1 MRNILLTAVCMLG
14 LLFAPAYGA
23 RCAEIQ
29 HVEPP
34 FWWTGMKNP
43 DLQILVHGPN
53 IAENEVSLKYAG
65 VTLKD
70 VVKTTN
76 PNYLFLNI
84 SIAPNTKPGK
94 MKITFSGKEGK
105 TVQEYELRAR
115 SKKPGAQGFTTDD
128 VLYLITPDRFANG
141 DPSNDTLEGARV
153 DRSRSGGRH
162 GGDIKGVL
170 DHMDYI
176 KDLGMTTIWLNPVQK
191 NGANSYHG
199 YAISDYYDIDPRFG
213 TMEEYVDFVDKAHEQ
228 GLKVVMD
235 MIFNHCG
242 GDHWWMND
250 LPTGDWLNF
259 DNTFVPSSHNK
270 WTAIDPHAAPSER
283 RLFADGWFNR
293 GMPDLNQRNPLVA
306 TYLIQ
311 NCIWWIEY
319 ARIDGVRQ
327 DTHPYMDPLF
337 GARWCKET
345 TDEYPD
351 FNITGETWYPLG
363 SGFPA
368 WWQKGSVLNPNWDSN
383 LKTVMD
389 FNLVFLAGDAF
400 TEPNNSADGAATG
413 LFNIYVSLANDF
425 LYADT
430 DNILVFLDNHD
441 LGRFSRKEDVG
452 LNRYKQGIAFL
463 LTTRGIPQ
471 VYYGT
476 ELLFKATKQQGD
488 GAIRADMP
496 GGWDGDERNVFT
508 REGRTAEENEAYD
521 YMKKI
526 LDWRKTSEAVRH
538 GKLIQYAPLREHG
551 DCYVYA
557 RIKDDSTVLV
567 VLNGSDKDADI
578 SMDRYSDVI
587 GSFTSGKDVVTGEI
601 VNLTNKL
608 HVPARGTY
616 ILELF
621 TPAFTLVPGSDIPAP
636 PYAAFSE
643 GMIRKITPQGW
654 LKEILERQR
663 DGLTSHPEAMA
674 YPFNS
679 VLWAGKLERDSESRG
694 ADWWRFEQT
703 AYYLDGLARLGFLL
717 DEQKFLDLWQE
728 NIDYVLANPLPFK
741 AGVQPDPSEQPR
753 EGRGQGGFGG
763 FGGFGGGQ
771 QPTPEQ
777 IRQIQE
783 MIAQRQ
789 GENGQQLTPEQIREM
804 IMQRQQQ
811 GQGNGQNARRQR
823 QNGQGGVE
831 DFNAQVSA
839 DPRAQQRA
847 AEQQARR
854 AKQQR
859 IAAADRP
866 EGRLG
871 PETGSMAWPWAV
883 FFRAVKA
890 YYEATGD
897 PRIPAAL
904 EKNYLS
910 YTVEELGMNRFV
922 VNVEGMLWTYALT
935 GNPELLDRA
944 VKAWDENA
952 SELTQANALDDSEFH
967 MHGVTMN
974 ELLKIPLILYSY
986 TGDEKYLRAALHAE
1000 AKMEGPN
1007 MLIDG
1012 INSSSEALAGND
1024 PLASHETCDVSDYT
1038 WTMGYY
1044 LMTTGDGQ
1052 WADRIEKGIFNGG
1065 LGSITK
1071 DFKTMQYFS
1080 CPNQV
1085 IATGNSNHNGF
1096 KHGLTW
1102 MAYRPIHET
1111 ECCIGNLHRYMPNY
1125 VARMWLR
1132 DKKGHPVAALY
1143 GPSSAEYE
1151 LGGGI
1156 TVRVDE
1162 QTAYPFEE
1170 QVRFSF
1176 TFFKDGQRTDSPVE
1190 MDFTY
1195 RIPDWCKADTPGF
1208 KTVTKAWKSGDVF
1221 TVDLP
1226 MEIELVENPV
1236 AGLSVQ
1242 RGPIVY
1248 TYAVPADVE
1257 EDPEIY
1263 RNLAG
1268 KVSANPEF
1276 KSWKM
1281 TPAGKWN
1288 YALVANRLSD
1298 LKAEATGAEGFPFD
1312 PENVPMKI
1320 RVPVVGVQGWTLQED
1335 RYTPALP
1342 DTVVPESDEITYIDL
1357 VPYGSTTLRL
1367 TIFPTLEK

>member
-1 MRNILLTAVCMLG
+1 MKKSILTVACCLG
-14 LLFAPAYGA
+14 LLWVQGFGA
-23 RCAEIQ
+23 LAAEIQ
-29 HVEPP
+29 HMDPP
-34 FWWTGMKNP
+34 FWWVGMKNHT
-43 DLQILVHGPN
+43 LQVMVHGPN
-53 IAENEVSLKYAG
+53 IAAEEVSVNYRG

-70 VVKTTN
+70 VVKTVN
-76 PNYLFLNI
+76 PNYVFLYFDV
-84 SIAPNTKPGK
+84 SEKAKPGT
-94 MKITFSGKEGK
+94 MDITFTGAGGK
-105 TVQEYELRAR
+105 TVQPFELRAR
-115 SKKPGAQGFTTDD
+115 NTKPGAQGFSPKD
-128 VLYLITPDRFANG
+128 VLYLITPDRFADG
-141 DPSNDTLEGARV
+141 DESNNTIEGARA
-153 DRSRSGGRH
+153 DRSRDGGRH
-162 GGDIKGVL
+162 GGDIKGVMQ
-170 DHMDYI
+170 HMDYI
-176 KDLGMTTIWLNPVQK
+176 QDLGMTTVWLNPVQK
-191 NGANSYHG
+191 NGANTYHG
-199 YAISDYYDIDPRFG
+199 YAITDYYDIDPRFG
-213 TMEEYVDFVDKAHEQ
+213 TMEEYIAFVDDAHAR
-228 GLKVVMD
+228 GMKVVMD

-242 GDHWWMND
+242 SGHWWMAD

-259 DNTFVPSSHNK
+259 DNKFVGTSHNK
-270 WTAIDPHAAPSER
+270 WTAVDPHAAPSER
-283 RLFADGWFNR
+283 RLFTDGWFNQ

-306 TYLIQ
+306 DYLIQ

-327 DTHPYMDPLF
+327 DTHPYMDAEF

-345 TDEYPD
+345 MEEYPD
-351 FNITGETWYPLG
+351 FNITGETWYPVG

-368 WWQKGSVLNPNWDSN
+368 WWQHDSPLNPVYNSY

-389 FNLVFLAGDAF
+389 FNLAFLAPDAF
-400 TEPNNSADGAATG
+400 AQPNNSADGAATG
-413 LFNIYVSLANDF
+413 LFNIYVSMANDV

-471 VYYGT
+471 IYYGT

-488 GAIRADMP
+488 GAIRIDMP
-496 GGWDGDERNVFT
+496 GGFPGDTRSVFT
-508 REGRTAEENEAYD
+508 REGRTAEENEAWD
-521 YMKKI
+521 YMHSI
-526 LDWRKTSEAVRH
+526 LQWRKGSKAIAE

-567 VLNGSDKDADI
+567 VLGGSDRDVDI
-578 SMDRYSDVI
+578 DLSRYSDVI
-587 GSFTSGKDVVTGEI
+587 GDYTAGKDVVTGE
-601 VNLTNKL
+601 VHSMVGKL

-616 ILELF
+616 IFDLF
-621 TPAFTLVPGSDIPAP
+621 TPAMAVTPGSDIPAA

-643 GMIRKITPQGW
+643 GMIDRIQPQGW

-663 DGLTSHPEAMA
+663 DGLTGHPEAMA
-674 YPFNS
+674 YPYNS

-703 AYYLDGLARLGFLL
+703 AYYLDGLTRLGFLL
-717 DEQKFLDLWQE
+717 DDRKFLDIWQQ
-728 NIDYVLANPLPFK
+728 NIDYVLDHPLPAQK
-741 AGVQPDPSEQPR
+741 GTPPDPAQQGFR
-753 EGRGQGGFGG
+753 GRGGQGGQPQ
-763 FGGFGGGQ
+763 GGQ
-771 QPTPEQ
+771 
-777 IRQIQE
+777 
-783 MIAQRQ
+783 
-789 GENGQQLTPEQIREM
+789 NGQRP
-804 IMQRQQQ
+804 QQQ
-811 GQGNGQNARRQR
+811 AGQGQRPPQAGGQGGQNAQRPQR
-823 QNGQGGVE
+823 QAE

-847 AEQQARR
+847 AEQAERR
-854 AKQQR
+854 ARQQR

-910 YTVEELGMNRFV
+910 YTVDELAMNRFV
-922 VNVEGMLWTYALT
+922 VNVEGMLWTYSIT
-935 GNPELLDRA
+935 GNRELLDRA
-944 VKAWDENA
+944 VRAWNEGA
-952 SELTQANALDDSEFH
+952 SDMTQQSALDETVFT

-974 ELLKIPLILYSY
+974 ELLKIPLLLYAY
-986 TGDEKYLRAALHAE
+986 TGEQRYLDAALKAE

-1012 INSSSEALAGND
+1012 INSSSESLAGND

-1044 LMTTGDGQ
+1044 LMTTGDGK

-1071 DFKTMQYFS
+1071 DFRSMQYFS

-1085 IATGNSNHNGF
+1085 IATGNSNHNRF

-1132 DKKGHPVAALY
+1132 DRKGQPVAALY
-1143 GPSSAEYE
+1143 GPSSVEYD
-1151 LGGGI
+1151 LGGGV
-1156 TVRVDE
+1156 TVRIE
-1162 QTAYPFEE
+1162 EKTGYPFEE
-1170 QVRFSF
+1170 QVRFEF
-1176 TFFKDGQRTDSPVE
+1176 NFFENGKPSNKAHN

-1195 RIPDWCKADTPGF
+1195 RIPEWCKAEKAGF
-1208 KTVTKAWKSGDVF
+1208 KTVSKQWRSGDVF
-1221 TVDLP
+1221 TVSLP
-1226 MEIELVENPV
+1226 MEIEVVDNPV
-1236 AGLSVQ
+1236 AGTSVQ

-1248 TYAVPADVE
+1248 TYAVPAKVE
-1257 EDPEIY
+1257 EDPQVY
-1263 RNLAG
+1263 SNLAG
-1268 KVSANPEF
+1268 KVSANPDF
-1276 KSWKM
+1276 KSWSM
-1281 TPAGKWN
+1281 TPAGPWN
-1288 YALVANRLSD
+1288 YAIVRNRLDS
-1298 LKAEATGAEGFPFD
+1298 LKAEATGATGFPFD
-1312 PENVPMKI
+1312 PESVPMKI
-1320 RVPVVGVQGWTLQED
+1320 RIPVMSVKGWTLQD
-1335 RYTPALP
+1335 NRYTPALP
-1342 DTVVPESDEITYIDL
+1342 EKVETEGQVQYVDL

-1367 TIFPTLEK
+1367 TIFPTTER

>member
-1 MRNILLTAVCMLG
+1 MTVACCLG
-14 LLFAPAYGA
+14 LMWVQGLGVHA
-23 RCAEIQ
+23 AEIQ
-29 HVEPP
+29 QMDPP
-34 FWWTGMKNP
+34 FWWVGMKNHT
-43 DLQILVHGPN
+43 LQIMVHGPN
-53 IAENEVSLKYAG
+53 IAAEEVSINYKG
-65 VTLKD
+65 VSLKD
-70 VVKTTN
+70 VVKTTS
-76 PNYLFLNI
+76 PNYLFLYFDI
-84 SIAPNTKPGK
+84 SEKARPGR
-94 MKITFSGKEGK
+94 MDITFTGASGK
-105 TVQEYELRAR
+105 TVQPFELRAR
-115 SKKPGAQGFTTDD
+115 STKPGAQGFTPED
-128 VLYLITPDRFANG
+128 VLYLITPDRFADG
-141 DPSNDTLEGARV
+141 DPSNNTIEGARA
-153 DRSRSGGRH
+153 DRSRDGGRH
-162 GGDIKGVL
+162 GGDIKGVMEHL
-170 DHMDYI
+170 DYI
-176 KDLGMTTIWLNPVQK
+176 QDLGMTTVWLNPVQK
-191 NGANSYHG
+191 NSANTYHG
-199 YAISDYYDIDPRFG
+199 YAITDYYDIDPRFG
-213 TMEEYVDFVDKAHEQ
+213 TMEEYIAFVDDAHTR
-228 GLKVVMD
+228 GMKVVMD

-242 GDHWWMND
+242 SGHWWMSD

-259 DNTFVPSSHNK
+259 NNRFVGTSHNK
-270 WTAIDPHAAPSER
+270 WTAVDPHAAPSER
-283 RLFADGWFNR
+283 KLFTDGWFNQ

-306 TYLIQ
+306 DYLIQ

-327 DTHPYMDPLF
+327 DTHPYMDAEF
-337 GARWCKET
+337 AARWCKET
-345 TDEYPD
+345 LEEYPD
-351 FNITGETWYPLG
+351 FNITGETWYPVG

-368 WWQKGSVLNPNWDSN
+368 WWQHDSPLNPVYNSY

-389 FNLVFLAGDAF
+389 FNLAFIAPAAF

-413 LFNIYVSLANDF
+413 LFNIYVSMANDV

-441 LGRFSRKEDVG
+441 LGRFSLKEDVG

-471 VYYGT
+471 IYYGT

-488 GAIRADMP
+488 GAIRIDMP
-496 GGWDGDERNVFT
+496 GGFPGDERSVFT
-508 REGRTAEENEAYD
+508 RSGRTTEENEAYD
-521 YMKKI
+521 YMKRI
-526 LDWRKTSEAVRH
+526 LDWRKTSEAVHH
-538 GKLIQYAPLREHG
+538 GKLIQYAPLREYG

-557 RIKDDSTVLV
+557 RIKDDDVVLV
-567 VLNGSDKDADI
+567 VLNGSDRDADI
-578 SMDRYSDVI
+578 AMSRYSDVI
-587 GSFTSGKDVVTGEI
+587 GSFTSGKDVITGET
-601 VNLTNKL
+601 VNLSNKL

-616 ILELF
+616 ILDLF
-621 TPAFTLVPGSDIPAP
+621 SPEMTVAPGSDIPAP

-643 GMIRKITPQGW
+643 GMIDNIQPEGW
-654 LKEILERQR
+654 LKEILRRQA
-663 DGLTSHPEAMA
+663 DGLTGHPEAMA
-674 YPFNS
+674 YPYNS

-703 AYYLDGLARLGFLL
+703 AYYLDGLTRLGFLL
-717 DEQKFLDLWQE
+717 DDKRFLDIWQQ

-741 AGVQPDPSEQPR
+741 EGTPPDPSVRQQ
-753 EGRGQGGFGG
+753 GRGGFGG
-763 FGGFGGGQ
+763 QGFAGGQ
-771 QPTPEQ
+771 RP
-777 IRQIQE
+777 
-783 MIAQRQ
+783 
-789 GENGQQLTPEQIREM
+789 
-804 IMQRQQQ
+804 Q
-811 GQGNGQNARRQR
+811 GQGAQGVQGQRPPQAGQVPP
-823 QNGQGGVE
+823 QAGQGGQRPQRQAE

-897 PRIPAAL
+897 PRIPEAL

-922 VNVEGMLWTYALT
+922 VNVEGILWTYSIT
-935 GNPELLDRA
+935 GNPALLERA
-944 VKAWDENA
+944 VKAWDED
-952 SELTQANALDDSEFH
+952 SSDMTQATALDDSEFH

-986 TGDEKYLRAALHAE
+986 TGDEKYLKAALHAE

-1012 INSSSEALAGND
+1012 INSSTEALAGND

-1044 LMTTGDGQ
+1044 LMTTGDSK

-1071 DFKTMQYFS
+1071 DFRTMQYFS

-1085 IATGNSNHNGF
+1085 IATGISNHNGF
-1096 KHGLTW
+1096 KHGSTW

-1132 DKKGHPVAALY
+1132 DKKGNPVAALY
-1143 GPSSAEYE
+1143 GPSSVEYD

-1156 TVRVDE
+1156 TVRIE
-1162 QTAYPFEE
+1162 EKTGYPFEE
-1170 QVRFSF
+1170 QVRFEFSF
-1176 TFFKDGQRTDSPVE
+1176 FENGKASGKSFN

-1195 RIPDWCKADTPGF
+1195 RIPEWCKAEKAGF
-1208 KTVTKAWKSGDVF
+1208 KTVSKAWKTGDTFIVN
-1221 TVDLP
+1221 LP
-1226 MEIELVENPV
+1226 MEIEVVDNAV
-1236 AGLSVQ
+1236 AGTSVQ

-1248 TYAVPADVE
+1248 TYAVPVNQE
-1257 EDPEIY
+1257 EDPQVY
-1263 RNLAG
+1263 SNMAG
-1268 KVSANPEF
+1268 KVSANPDF
-1276 KSWKM
+1276 KNWSM

-1288 YALVANRLSD
+1288 YALVKDQLGN
-1298 LKAEATGAEGFPFD
+1298 LKAEKTDTSGFPFD
-1312 PENVPMKI
+1312 LDSVPVKI
-1320 RVPVVGVQGWTLQED
+1320 RVPVVGVKDWTLQEG

-1342 DTVVPESDEITYIDL
+1342 EKVEAEGGVQYIDL

-1367 TIFPTLEK
+1367 TVFPTFEK

>member
-1 MRNILLTAVCMLG
+1 MRKYILTVICCLG
-14 LLFAPAYGA
+14 LLWVPGIGVHA
-23 RCAEIQ
+23 AEIQ
-29 HVEPP
+29 QMDPP
-34 FWWTGMKNP
+34 FWWVGMKNP
-43 DLQILVHGPN
+43 TLQVLVHGPN
-53 IAENEVSLKYAG
+53 IAASQVSVKYGG

-76 PNYLFLNI
+76 PNYLFLYFDI
-84 SIAPNTKPGK
+84 SSKAKPGK
-94 MKITFSGKEGK
+94 MDITFSGPDGK
-105 TVQEYELRAR
+105 TVRQFELRER
-115 SKKPGAQGFTTDD
+115 SKKPGAQGFSPKD
-128 VLYLITPDRFANG
+128 VLYLITPDRFADG
-141 DPSNDTLEGARV
+141 DPSNNDLEGART
-153 DRSRSGGRH
+153 DRSRAGGRH

-176 KDLGMTTIWLNPVQK
+176 QDLGMTTIWLNPVQK
-191 NGANSYHG
+191 NSANSYHG
-199 YAISDYYDIDPRFG
+199 YAITDYYDIDPRFG
-213 TMEEYVDFVDKAHEQ
+213 TMEQYIKFVDEAHAR
-228 GLKVVMD
+228 GMKVVMD

-242 GDHWWMND
+242 SGHWWMSD

-259 DNTFVPSSHNK
+259 DNTFVGTSHNK
-270 WTAIDPHAAPSER
+270 WTAVDPHAAPSER
-283 RLFADGWFNR
+283 KLFTDGWFNS

-306 TYLIQ
+306 DYLIQ

-327 DTHPYMDPLF
+327 DTHPYMDPIF

-345 TDEYPD
+345 LEEYPD

-368 WWQKGSVLNPNWDSN
+368 WWQHDSPLNPAYNSY

-389 FNLVFLAGDAF
+389 FNLAFLSGDAF
-400 TEPNNSADGAATG
+400 TQPNNSADGAATG
-413 LFNIYVSLANDF
+413 LFNIYVSMANDV
-425 LYADT
+425 LYSDL

-488 GAIRADMP
+488 GAIRIDMP
-496 GGWDGDERNVFT
+496 GGFPGDTRSVFT
-508 REGRTAEENEAYD
+508 REGRTAEENEAWD
-521 YMKKI
+521 YMQKI
-526 LDWRKTSEAVRH
+526 LQWRKGSKAVAE

-557 RIKDDSTVLV
+557 RIKDDETVLV
-567 VLNGSDKDADI
+567 ILNGADRDADI
-578 SMDRYSDVI
+578 SMSRYKDVI
-587 GSFTSGKDVVTGEI
+587 GDHTAGRDVVTGN
-601 VNLTNKL
+601 VYTLVNKL
-608 HVPARGTY
+608 HVPARGTL
-616 ILELF
+616 ILDLF
-621 TPAFTLVPGSDIPAP
+621 TPALTLAPGSDIPAP
-636 PYAAFSE
+636 PYASFSE
-643 GMIRKITPQGW
+643 GLIDKIQPEGW

-663 DGLTSHPEAMA
+663 DGLTGHPEAMA
-674 YPFNS
+674 YPYNS

-703 AYYLDGLARLGFLL
+703 AYYLDGLTRLGFLL
-717 DEQKFLDLWQE
+717 DDKKFLDIWQQ
-728 NIDYVLANPLPFK
+728 NIDYVLDHPLPFK
-741 AGVQPDPSEQPR
+741 EGEKPDPATQQQGNR
-753 EGRGQGGFGG
+753 GRGGQGGFGG
-763 FGGFGGGQ
+763 GQ
-771 QPTPEQ
+771 NMSPEQIQQMMQNMTPEQ
-777 IRQIQE
+777 RQQ
-783 MIAQRQ
+783 M
-789 GENGQQLTPEQIREM
+789 
-804 IMQRQQQ
+804 MQRMQQAGQGQRPQGQNPQAQGQRPRQ
-811 GQGNGQNARRQR
+811 GQG
-823 QNGQGGVE
+823 GGD

-847 AEQQARR
+847 QQQAERR

-897 PRIPAAL
+897 PRIPEAL

-922 VNVEGMLWTYALT
+922 VNVEGMLWTYSIT
-935 GNPELLDRA
+935 KNPELLARA

-952 SELTQANALDDSEFH
+952 SDMTQATALDDSEFH

-986 TGDEKYLRAALHAE
+986 TGEQRYLDAALHAE

-1012 INSSSEALAGND
+1012 INSSTEALAGND

-1085 IATGNSNHNGF
+1085 IATGISNHNGF
-1096 KHGLTW
+1096 KHGSTW

-1132 DKKGHPVAALY
+1132 DKKGNPVAALY
-1143 GPSSAEYE
+1143 GPSSVEYD
-1151 LGGGI
+1151 LGGGV
-1156 TVRVDE
+1156 TVKIEEKTD
-1162 QTAYPFEE
+1162 YPFEE
-1170 QVRFSF
+1170 QVRFTFSF
-1176 TFFKDGQRTDSPVE
+1176 FENGKPSNKSYN

-1195 RIPDWCKADTPGF
+1195 RIPGWCKAATPGF
-1208 KTVTKAWKSGDVF
+1208 KTVSKTWKTGDTF

-1226 MEIELVENPV
+1226 MDIEIVDNPV
-1236 AGLSVQ
+1236 AGTSVQ
-1242 RGPIVY
+1242 RGPVVY
-1248 TYAVPADVE
+1248 TFAVPAKVE
-1257 EDPEIY
+1257 EDPQIY
-1263 RNLAG
+1263 GNMAG
-1268 KVSANPEF
+1268 KVSANPDF
-1276 KSWKM
+1276 KNWSM
-1281 TPAGKWN
+1281 TPDGKWN
-1288 YALVANRLSD
+1288 YALVRSGLKD
-1298 LKAEATGAEGFPFD
+1298 LKVEKTGAVGFPFD
-1312 PENVPMKI
+1312 PQSVPLKI
-1320 RVPVVGVQGWTLQED
+1320 RVPVVGVQGWTLQD
-1335 RYTPALP
+1335 NRYTPALP
-1342 DTVVPESDEITYIDL
+1342 EKVQAEGPVQYIDL

-1367 TIFPTLEK
+1367 TIFPTVEK

>member
-1 MRNILLTAVCMLG
+1 MAIAFLG
-14 LLFAPAYGA
+14 LLLGPGMLGYSTD
-23 RCAEIQ
+23 IQ
-29 HVEPP
+29 HVDPP
-34 FWWTGMKNP
+34 FWWVGMKNTT
-43 DLQILVHGPN
+43 LQILIHGPQVSG
-53 IAENEVSLKYAG
+53 NEVSVKYAG
-65 VTLKD
+65 VSVKE
-70 VVKTTN
+70 VVRTEN
-76 PNYLFLNI
+76 PNYLFLYLDI
-84 SIAPNTKPGK
+84 SPKAKPGR
-94 MKITFSGKEGK
+94 MDITFSGTDGK
-105 TVQEYELRAR
+105 TVYPYELKAR
-115 SKKPGAQGFTTDD
+115 SRKPGAQGFTTDD
-128 VLYLITPDRFANG
+128 VLYLITPDRFADGNPG
-141 DPSNDTLEGARV
+141 NNELEGARA
-153 DRSRSGGRH
+153 DRSRAGGRH
-162 GGDIKGVL
+162 GGDIRGVL
-170 DHMDYI
+170 DHLDYI
-176 KDLGMTTIWLNPVQK
+176 QDLGMTTIWLNPVQK
-191 NGANSYHG
+191 NAANSYHG
-199 YAISDYYDIDPRFG
+199 YAITDYYDIDPRFG
-213 TMEEYVDFVDKAHEQ
+213 TMEEYIDFVDRTHAR
-228 GLKVVMD
+228 GMKVVMD

-242 GDHWWMND
+242 SSHWWMQD

-259 DNTFVPSSHNK
+259 NNKFVGTSHNK
-270 WTAIDPHAAPSER
+270 WTAVDPHAAPSER
-283 RLFADGWFNR
+283 KLFVDGWFNA
-293 GMPDLNQRNPLVA
+293 GMPDLNQNNPLVA
-306 TYLIQ
+306 DYLIQ

-345 TDEYPD
+345 MEEYPD
-351 FNITGETWYPLG
+351 FNITGETWYPVG
-363 SGFPA
+363 SAFPA
-368 WWQKGSVLNPNWDSN
+368 WWQKGSALNPAWDSS

-400 TEPNNSADGAATG
+400 TDANNSADGAATG
-413 LFNIYVSLANDF
+413 LFNIYVSLANDV

-441 LGRFSRKEDVG
+441 LGRFSRKEDTD
-452 LNRYKQGIAFL
+452 LRRYKQGIAFL

-488 GAIRADMP
+488 GAIRMDMP
-496 GGWDGDERNVFT
+496 GGFPGDTRSVFT
-508 REGRTAEENEAYD
+508 REGRTAEENEAFD
-521 YMKKI
+521 YMQKI
-526 LDWRKTSEAVRH
+526 LQWRKTSEAVRR
-538 GKLIQYAPLREHG
+538 GKLIQYAPVREHG

-557 RIKDDSTVLV
+557 RIKDDKTVLV
-567 VLNGSDKDADI
+567 VLNGSDRDADI

-587 GSFTSGKDVVTGEI
+587 GSFTSGRDVVTGE
-601 VNLTNKL
+601 VLNLTNKL

-616 ILELF
+616 ILDLF
-621 TPAFTLVPGSDIPAP
+621 TPEMAAVCGSGIPAP

-643 GMIRKITPQGW
+643 GLIDKIQPQGW
-654 LKEILERQR
+654 LKEILERQAE
-663 DGLTSHPEAMA
+663 GLTGHPEAMA
-674 YPFNS
+674 YPYNS

-703 AYYLDGLARLGFLL
+703 AYYLDGLTRLGFLL
-717 DEQKFLDLWQE
+717 DDRRFLDVWQQ
-728 NIDYVLANPLPFK
+728 NIDYVLDHPLPFK
-741 AGVQPDPSEQPR
+741 KGEPPAEDARQGNG
-753 EGRGQGGFGG
+753 GRP
-763 FGGFGGGQ
+763 GGGQ
-771 QPTPEQ
+771 NPQ
-777 IRQIQE
+777 
-783 MIAQRQ
+783 AQRQ
-789 GENGQQLTPEQIREM
+789 
-804 IMQRQQQ
+804 QRQ
-811 GQGNGQNARRQR
+811 GPPA
-823 QNGQGGVE
+823 E

-854 AKQQR
+854 ARQQR

-897 PRIPAAL
+897 PRIPEAL

-910 YTVEELGMNRFV
+910 YTVDELGMNRFV
-922 VNVEGMLWTYALT
+922 VNVEGMLWTYSITRNPALL
-935 GNPELLDRA
+935 EAA

-952 SELTQANALDDSEFH
+952 SDMTQASALDDSEFH

-1012 INSSSEALAGND
+1012 INSSTEALAGND
-1024 PLASHETCDVSDYT
+1024 PLASHETCDIADYT

-1065 LGSITK
+1065 LGAITK
-1071 DFKTMQYFS
+1071 DFRSMQYFS

-1132 DKKGHPVAALY
+1132 DRKGHPVAALY
-1143 GPSSAEYE
+1143 GPSSVEYD
-1151 LGGGI
+1151 LGGGVS
-1156 TVRVDE
+1156 VRIEE

-1170 QVRFSF
+1170 QVRFTFSF
-1176 TFFKDGQRTDSPVE
+1176 FEDGKPSTKSHQ

-1195 RIPDWCKADTPGF
+1195 RIPGWCAAEEPGF
-1208 KTVTKAWKSGDVF
+1208 RTVSKAWRSGDSF
-1221 TVDLP
+1221 SVDLP
-1226 MEIELVENPV
+1226 MEIEIVDNPV
-1236 AGLSVQ
+1236 AGTSVQ
-1242 RGPIVY
+1242 RGPVVY
-1248 TYAVPADVE
+1248 AFAVPADMK
-1257 EDPEIY
+1257 EDPVIY
-1263 RNLAG
+1263 DNMAG
-1268 KVSANPEF
+1268 KVSANPDF
-1276 KSWKM
+1276 KNWSM
-1281 TPAGKWN
+1281 TPSGKWN
-1288 YALVANRLSD
+1288 YALVKNRLGG
-1298 LKAEATGAEGFPFD
+1298 LKAERTGASGFPFD
-1312 PENVPMKI
+1312 PDGVPVKI
-1320 RVPVVGVQGWTLQED
+1320 RVPVVGVKGWTLQD
-1335 RYTPALP
+1335 NRYTPPLP
-1342 DTVVPESDEITYIDL
+1342 ETVEAEGGIEYIDL

-1367 TIFPTLEK
+1367 TIFPTIQK

>member
-1 MRNILLTAVCMLG
+1 MKKIILTVACCFG
-14 LLFAPAYGA
+14 LFWAQSIGVLA
-23 RCAEIQ
+23 AEIQ
-29 HVEPP
+29 QMDPP
-34 FWWTGMKNP
+34 FWWTGMKNTT
-43 DLQILVHGPN
+43 LQVMVHGPG
-53 IAENEVSLKYAG
+53 ISANEVSVNYRG

-70 VVKTTN
+70 VVKTSN
-76 PNYLFLNI
+76 PNYLFLYFDI
-84 SIAPNTKPGK
+84 SDKARPGTMDIA
-94 MKITFSGKEGK
+94 FSGTGGK
-105 TVQEYELRAR
+105 TVQPFELRER
-115 SKKPGAQGFTTDD
+115 NRKPGALGFGPQD
-128 VLYLITPDRFANG
+128 VLYLITPDRFADGNP
-141 DPSNDTLEGARV
+141 DNNTLEGARA
-153 DRSRSGGRH
+153 DRSRDGGRH

-170 DHMDYI
+170 DHLDYI
-176 KDLGMTTIWLNPVQK
+176 QDLGMTTIWLNPVQK
-191 NGANSYHG
+191 NGANTYHG
-199 YAISDYYDIDPRFG
+199 YAITDYYDIDPRFG
-213 TMEEYVDFVDKAHEQ
+213 TMEEYIDFVDKTHAR
-228 GLKVVMD
+228 GMKVVMD

-242 GDHWWMND
+242 SGHWWMSD
-250 LPTGDWLNF
+250 LPTDDWLNF
-259 DNTFVPSSHNK
+259 NNTFVGTSHNK
-270 WTAIDPHAAPSER
+270 WTAVDPHAAPSER
-283 RLFADGWFNR
+283 KLFTDGWFNS

-306 TYLIQ
+306 DYLIQ

-327 DTHPYMDPLF
+327 DTHPYMDPIF

-345 TDEYPD
+345 LEEYPD

-368 WWQKGSVLNPNWDSN
+368 WWQHDSPLNPAYNSY

-389 FNLVFLAGDAF
+389 FNLAFLAPDAF
-400 TEPNNSADGAATG
+400 AQPNNSADGAATG
-413 LFNIYVSLANDF
+413 LFNIYVSMANDV

-488 GAIRADMP
+488 GAIRIDMP
-496 GGWDGDERNVFT
+496 GGFPGDTRSVFT
-508 REGRTAEENEAYD
+508 REGRTAEENEAWD
-521 YMKKI
+521 YMHRI
-526 LDWRKTSEAVRH
+526 LQWRKGSKAIAG

-557 RIKDDSTVLV
+557 RIKDDETVLV
-567 VLNGSDKDADI
+567 VLGGSDRDVDI
-578 SMDRYSDVI
+578 DLSRYSDVI
-587 GSFTSGKDVVTGEI
+587 GDFTAGKDVITGEI
-601 VNLTNKL
+601 HSMVGKL

-616 ILELF
+616 VFDLF
-621 TPAFTLVPGSDIPAP
+621 TPEMTVTSGSGIPAA

-643 GMIRKITPQGW
+643 GLIDKIQPQGW

-663 DGLTSHPEAMA
+663 DGLTGHPEAMA
-674 YPFNS
+674 YPYNS
-679 VLWAGKLERDSESRG
+679 VLWAGTLERDSESRG

-703 AYYLDGLARLGFLL
+703 AYYLDGLTRLGFLL
-717 DEQKFLDLWQE
+717 DDKKFLDIWQQ
-728 NIDYVLANPLPFK
+728 NIDYVLAHPLPAQK
-741 AGVQPDPSEQPR
+741 STPPEPAQQG
-753 EGRGQGGFGG
+753 GRGRGGQGGQNATPA
-763 FGGFGGGQ
+763 GQ
-771 QPTPEQ
+771 GQRPPQGVEGQ
-777 IRQIQE
+777 RP
-783 MIAQRQ
+783 QRQ
-789 GENGQQLTPEQIREM
+789 
-804 IMQRQQQ
+804 
-811 GQGNGQNARRQR
+811 A
-823 QNGQGGVE
+823 E

-847 AEQQARR
+847 AEQQERR
-854 AKQQR
+854 ARQQR

-897 PRIPAAL
+897 PRIPEAL

-910 YTVEELGMNRFV
+910 YTVDELAMNRFV
-922 VNVEGMLWTYALT
+922 VNVEGMLWTYSIT
-935 GNPELLDRA
+935 GNRDLLDHAVRA
-944 VKAWDENA
+944 WEEGA
-952 SELTQANALDDSEFH
+952 SDMTQTTALDETVFT

-974 ELLKIPLILYSY
+974 ELLKIPLLLYAY
-986 TGDEKYLRAALHAE
+986 TGEQRYLDAALKAE

-1012 INSSSEALAGND
+1012 INSSSESLAGND

-1044 LMTTGDGQ
+1044 LMTTGDGR

-1071 DFKTMQYFS
+1071 DFKSMQYFS

-1085 IATGNSNHNGF
+1085 IATGNSNHNRF

-1132 DKKGHPVAALY
+1132 DKKGNPVAALY
-1143 GPSSAEYE
+1143 GPSSVEYE
-1151 LGGGI
+1151 LGGGV
-1156 TVRVDE
+1156 TVRIE
-1162 QTAYPFEE
+1162 EKTSYPFEE
-1170 QVRFSF
+1170 QVRFEFSF
-1176 TFFKDGQRTDSPVE
+1176 FENGKPSSKAYN

-1195 RIPDWCKADTPGF
+1195 RIPEWCKAEKAGF
-1208 KTVTKAWKSGDVF
+1208 KTVSKEWRSGDSF
-1221 TVDLP
+1221 TVSLP
-1226 MEIELVENPV
+1226 MEIEVVDNPV
-1236 AGLSVQ
+1236 AGSSIQ

-1248 TYAVPADVE
+1248 TYAVPAKVE
-1257 EDPEIY
+1257 EDSQIY
-1263 RNLAG
+1263 SNLAG
-1268 KVSANPEF
+1268 KVSANPDF
-1276 KSWKM
+1276 KSWSM
-1281 TPAGKWN
+1281 TPAGPWN
-1288 YALVANRLSD
+1288 YALVRNRLD
-1298 LKAEATGAEGFPFD
+1298 GLKAETTGAQGFPFD
-1312 PENVPMKI
+1312 PDNVPMKI
-1320 RVPVVGVQGWTLQED
+1320 RVPVVSVKGWTLQED

-1342 DTVVPESDEITYIDL
+1342 EKVETEGQVQYIDL

-1367 TIFPTLEK
+1367 TIFPTIER

>member
-1 MRNILLTAVCMLG
+1 MKKVILTVACCLG
-14 LLFAPAYGA
+14 LLCVQGFGVLAAD
-23 RCAEIQ
+23 IQ
-29 HVEPP
+29 NVDPP
-34 FWWTGMKNP
+34 FWWVGMKNHT
-43 DLQILVHGPN
+43 LQVMVHGPN
-53 IAENEVSLKYAG
+53 ISSNEVSVNYKG

-70 VVKTTN
+70 VVKTSN
-76 PNYLFLNI
+76 PNYLFLYFDI
-84 SIAPNTKPGK
+84 SDKAKPGT
-94 MKITFSGKEGK
+94 MDITFSGAGGK
-105 TVQEYELRAR
+105 TVRPFELRER
-115 SKKPGAQGFTTDD
+115 SRKTGALGFGPQD
-128 VLYLITPDRFANG
+128 VLYLITPDRFADG
-141 DPSNDTLEGARV
+141 DPSNNTLEGARA
-153 DRSRSGGRH
+153 DRSRDGGRH
-162 GGDIKGVL
+162 GGDIKGVMQ
-170 DHMDYI
+170 HMDYI
-176 KDLGMTTIWLNPVQK
+176 QDLGMTTVWLNPVQK
-191 NGANSYHG
+191 NGANTYHG
-199 YAISDYYDIDPRFG
+199 YAITDYYDIDPRFG
-213 TMEEYVDFVDKAHEQ
+213 TMEEYIAFVDDAHAR
-228 GLKVVMD
+228 GMKVVMD

-242 GDHWWMND
+242 SGHWWMSD

-259 DNTFVPSSHNK
+259 DNKFVGTSHNK
-270 WTAIDPHAAPSER
+270 WTAVDPHAAPSER
-283 RLFADGWFNR
+283 KLFTDGWFNS

-306 TYLIQ
+306 DYLIQ

-327 DTHPYMDPLF
+327 DTHPYMDAEF

-345 TDEYPD
+345 LEEYPD
-351 FNITGETWYPLG
+351 FNITGETWYPVG

-368 WWQKGSVLNPNWDSN
+368 WWQHDSPLNPVYNSY

-389 FNLVFLAGDAF
+389 FNLAFLAPDAF
-400 TEPNNSADGAATG
+400 AQPNNSADGAATG
-413 LFNIYVSLANDF
+413 LFTIYVSMANDV
-425 LYADT
+425 LYADL

-452 LNRYKQGIAFL
+452 LNRYKQGMAFL

-488 GAIRADMP
+488 GAIRIDMP
-496 GGWDGDERNVFT
+496 GGFPGDTRSVFT
-508 REGRTAEENEAYD
+508 REGRSAEENEAWD
-521 YMKKI
+521 YMQKI
-526 LDWRKTSEAVRH
+526 LQWRKGSKAIAE

-557 RIKDDSTVLV
+557 RIKDDETVLV
-567 VLNGSDKDADI
+567 VLGGSDRDVDI
-578 SMDRYSDVI
+578 DLSRYSDVI
-587 GSFTSGKDVVTGEI
+587 GSYTAGKDV
-601 VNLTNKL
+601 LTDGIHSMVGKL
-608 HVPARGTY
+608 HVPARGAY
-616 ILELF
+616 IFELF
-621 TPAFTLVPGSDIPAP
+621 TPEMAVTPGSDIPAA

-643 GMIRKITPQGW
+643 GLIDKIQPQGW

-663 DGLTSHPEAMA
+663 DGLTGHPEAMA
-674 YPFNS
+674 YPYNS

-703 AYYLDGLARLGFLL
+703 AYYLDGLTRLGFLL
-717 DEQKFLDLWQE
+717 DDKKFLDIWQQ
-728 NIDYVLANPLPFK
+728 NIDYVLANPLPAQKGTPQEPAQQGF
-741 AGVQPDPSEQPR
+741 R
-753 EGRGQGGFGG
+753 GRQGGQGGPPQGG
-763 FGGFGGGQ
+763 
-771 QPTPEQ
+771 
-777 IRQIQE
+777 
-783 MIAQRQ
+783 
-789 GENGQQLTPEQIREM
+789 
-804 IMQRQQQ
+804 Q
-811 GQGNGQNARRQR
+811 GQGQRPPQAGQGGPGG
-823 QNGQGGVE
+823 QNGQGRPPQGVEGQRPPQGGPGGQNAQRPQRQGE

-847 AEQQARR
+847 AEQQERR
-854 AKQQR
+854 ARQQR

-897 PRIPAAL
+897 PRIPEAL

-910 YTVEELGMNRFV
+910 YTVDELAMNRFV
-922 VNVEGMLWTYALT
+922 VNVEGMLWTYSIT
-935 GNPELLDRA
+935 GNRELLDRA
-944 VKAWDENA
+944 VRAWNEGA
-952 SELTQANALDDSEFH
+952 SDMTQTTALDETVFT

-974 ELLKIPLILYSY
+974 ELLKIPLLLYAY
-986 TGDEKYLRAALHAE
+986 TGEQRYLDAALKAE

-1012 INSSSEALAGND
+1012 INSSSESLAGND

-1044 LMTTGDGQ
+1044 LMTTGDGG

-1071 DFKTMQYFS
+1071 DFRSMQYFS

-1085 IATGNSNHNGF
+1085 IATGNSNHNRF

-1132 DKKGHPVAALY
+1132 DRKGQPVAALY
-1143 GPSSAEYE
+1143 GPSSVEYD
-1151 LGGGI
+1151 LGGGV
-1156 TVRVDE
+1156 TVRIE
-1162 QTAYPFEE
+1162 EKTNYPFEE
-1170 QVRFSF
+1170 QVRFEFSF
-1176 TFFKDGQRTDSPVE
+1176 FENGRPSNKAYN

-1195 RIPDWCKADTPGF
+1195 RIPGWCKAEAPGF
-1208 KTVTKAWKSGDVF
+1208 KTVSKQWRSGDSF
-1221 TVDLP
+1221 TVNLP
-1226 MEIELVENPV
+1226 MEIEIVDNPV
-1236 AGLSVQ
+1236 AGTSVQ

-1248 TYAVPADVE
+1248 AYSVPANVE
-1257 EDPEIY
+1257 EDTKIY
-1263 RNLAG
+1263 DNLAG
-1268 KVSANPEF
+1268 KVSANPDF
-1276 KSWKM
+1276 KSWSM
-1281 TPAGKWN
+1281 TPAGPWN
-1288 YALVANRLSD
+1288 YAIVRNRLD
-1298 LKAEATGAEGFPFD
+1298 GLKAEATGAQGFPFD

-1320 RVPVVGVQGWTLQED
+1320 RVPVMRVKGWTLQED

-1342 DTVVPESDEITYIDL
+1342 EKVETEGQVRYIDL

-1367 TIFPTLEK
+1367 TIFPTTER